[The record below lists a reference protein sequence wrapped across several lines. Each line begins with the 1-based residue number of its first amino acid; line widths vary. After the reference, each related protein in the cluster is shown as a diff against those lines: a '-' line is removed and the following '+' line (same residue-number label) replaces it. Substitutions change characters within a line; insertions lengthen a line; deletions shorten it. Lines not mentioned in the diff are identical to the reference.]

1 MAILSDFEESQQPEQ
16 PQKLPVPSPKPSSP
30 EKNEEKKPENEK
42 QDPNKGNGLDMDD
55 HSWTQTIQELT
66 VSIPVPP
73 GTKSRDIICEIK
85 KKSLKVGLKG
95 QAPILDGELFETI
108 KVDDCFWNLEDQKL
122 ISILMTKVD
131 RMNWWKSLLKGGPEI
146 DVQKAEPEPSR
157 LSELDGETRKV
168 MEKMMFDQRQK
179 QMGLPASDEIEKQ
192 DLMKKFM
199 EQRPNMK
206 DFSEMDF
213 SNMKMM

>member
-1 MAILSDFEESQQPEQ
+1 MAILSDVEESQQ
-16 PQKLPVPSPKPSSP
+16 PSPKPSSP
-30 EKNEEKKPENEK
+30 EKNEEKKPDNEK
-42 QDPNKGNGLDMDD
+42 QDPNEGNGLDMDD

-73 GTKSRDIICEIK
+73 GTKSRDIVCEIK
-85 KKSLKVGLKG
+85 KKSVKVGLKG

-179 QMGLPASDEIEKQ
+179 QMGLPTSDEIEKQ

-206 DFSEMDF
+206 DFSDMDF